1 MDTSDQ
7 KFQDNM
13 MSSYI
18 QIAAVTIIVFWCFT
32 IMSPFIGMV
41 LWALI
46 IAVAL
51 HPLHLSLTAK
61 IGNRAKLSATIF
73 VLLGM
78 TILVL
83 PTILLAESS
92 VTGLRAIAAGLESG
106 SIVVAPPD
114 ESVADWP
121 LIGSS
126 VYDIWNSAAQN
137 LEETLNKFSPQLKDL
152 GQSLV
157 SFAGST
163 LVGVLVFVFSI
174 IVAGVFLVSA
184 DGGYRIASSIGRTLS
199 EEHGKGMIDMAIE
212 TIRSVAKGVLGVA
225 VIQSLLSAIGLVAI
239 GVPGAGLWA
248 GVILLLAIMQLPP
261 FLILGPIVVWV
272 FSVSDATPATIFAIY
287 AFFVSIS
294 DSFLKPLF
302 LGRGM
307 DIPMLVI
314 LIGAIGGM
322 MTSGIVGLFV
332 GAVVLAVGYKLLIT
346 WMVSEEE
353 EEQSAQADN
362 SA

>member
-1 MDTSDQ
+1 MDISDQ
-7 KFQDNM
+7 KFQANM
-13 MSSYI
+13 MTSYI
-18 QIAAVTIIVFWCFT
+18 QIAAVTGIVLWCFT
-32 IMSPFIGMV
+32 IISPFIGMV

-51 HPLHLSLTAK
+51 YPLHLSLTAK

-73 VLLGM
+73 VLLGLS
-78 TILVL
+78 ILVL
-83 PTILLAESS
+83 PTIMLAESS
-92 VTGLRAIAAGLESG
+92 VTALRAIATGMEDG
-106 SIVVAPPD
+106 SLVVPAPD
-114 ESVADWP
+114 ASVADWP
-121 LIGSS
+121 LVGSS
-126 VYDIWNSAAQN
+126 IYDVWSAAARN
-137 LEETLNKFSPQLKDL
+137 LEETLNKFAPQLRGM
-152 GQSLV
+152 GQWLL

-163 LVGVLVFVFSI
+163 LVGVLIFVFSI

-184 DGGYRIASSIGRTLS
+184 KSGYRVASSIGRTLS
-199 EEHGKGMIDMAIE
+199 EEHGQGMIDMAIE

-225 VIQSLLSAIGLVAI
+225 MIQALLSAIGLVAV

-261 FLILGPIVVWV
+261 LLVLGPIAVWV
-272 FSVSDATPATIFAIY
+272 FSVADPTPATIFAIY
-287 AFFVSIS
+287 AFVVSIS

-353 EEQSAQADN
+353 EDLGTQAEN
-362 SA
+362 ET